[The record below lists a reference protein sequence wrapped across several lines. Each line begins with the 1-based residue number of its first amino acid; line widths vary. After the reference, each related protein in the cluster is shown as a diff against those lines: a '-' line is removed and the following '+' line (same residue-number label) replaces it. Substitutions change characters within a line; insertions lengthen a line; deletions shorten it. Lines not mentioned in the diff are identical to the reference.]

1 MLISIP
7 LHEWYNHFY
16 FFSVSKLLV
25 RWRFQDSQRNIG
37 IHSCNKV
44 RQNSQWSV
52 LIERV
57 LNLRVVTALYIS
69 NVTEKELRK
78 TNFHVTVTL
87 ITVSVLKSVIK
98 CFSQHWGMSYFFIL
112 KVVGAGGHLIDEY
125 FFLMSP
131 SKILTVKNHPKMK
144 LQRLR
149 KIRIWAFGSLLHQ
162 INSFKGF

>member
-1 MLISIP
+1 M
-7 LHEWYNHFY
+7 
-16 FFSVSKLLV
+16 
-25 RWRFQDSQRNIG
+25 
-37 IHSCNKV
+37 
-44 RQNSQWSV
+44 
-52 LIERV
+52 
-57 LNLRVVTALYIS
+57 LNLRVVTATYIS
-69 NVTEKELRK
+69 NVTEKELHK

-112 KVVGAGGHLIDEY
+112 KVLGAGGHLIDEY